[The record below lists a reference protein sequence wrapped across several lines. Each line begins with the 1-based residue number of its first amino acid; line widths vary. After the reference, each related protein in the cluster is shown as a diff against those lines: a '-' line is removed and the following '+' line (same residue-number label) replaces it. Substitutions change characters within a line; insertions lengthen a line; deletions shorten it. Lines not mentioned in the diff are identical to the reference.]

1 MHVYSADCGVLCC
14 VLHSSCVCVSC
25 IVRWSS
31 VTRHILV
38 EVSEA
43 LLLFQSP
50 STLLVVAGASRPSF
64 FFPPVATCTGT
75 KETKKRLGN
84 ALARFPTI
92 RFHGGITGELQ
103 RISALFWS
111 RAGVVFVIS
120 CVLASFALSAL
131 FQVLC
136 SFLASPC
143 RTPTG
148 GLRRPAS
155 HSHAPQFSFTPL
167 LPSPPLN

>member
-111 RAGVVFVIS
+111 RAGVVPLSNTNGGF
-120 CVLASFALSAL
+120 ASSGIAFPRPSI
-131 FQVLC
+131 F
-136 SFLASPC
+136 FYASLTKPSPELIRSLYQIC
-143 RTPTG
+143 H
-148 GLRRPAS
+148 GLRAS
-155 HSHAPQFSFTPL
+155 LAEKL
-167 LPSPPLN
+167 LSPR